1 MLKRQQSTIS
11 GIVFSEH
18 VPHVSLEVVSQRA
31 DVHAPVVF
39 DF

>member
-1 MLKRQQSTIS
+1 MELSL
-11 GIVFSEH
+11 GECSEH